1 MISLRRVSIVTLLQR
16 AFLASTAL
24 TVLAGAAAMWAWY
37 SQREQLEL
45 TLRDLVPRIESAQA
59 LERVLDS
66 LTGDFAQIVR
76 ESTEDRQKSM
86 RVAIES
92 HLAGI
97 DEAAR
102 HASLPLR
109 QDVLALTAEARQRLV
124 ELDAA
129 LTAERLVEH
138 RLRET
143 TQRINSL
150 NADFNEELA
159 SLAQDIGWQEWTLV
173 ETVARGGASQQLRR
187 SEQSLRALQR
197 QRQLINSVA
206 RVEAQIVEDLFRFL
220 AARTPQEVDAHS
232 AYLMGLR
239 RMLDAQIRQVSPYP
253 GMVGAQQIVDQL
265 SAIGTHASALP
276 ALLSERDR
284 SRRALNAAI
293 EARDDMLGRLR
304 GLLAAEVGG
313 GREQLQRLNAR
324 LLSIT
329 RASGA
334 LIVGSMAAS
343 VIFLLVINHFYIRRR
358 LLRRFSMLA
367 QAVLRLSRG
376 ELDTPVAVFG
386 RDELGRIASLLRR
399 FSRMVKRVEESN
411 ALTLIDDTAAALI
424 TLDVEGRIESVNAA
438 ARALFAAHA
447 SGAGEITEL
456 MPAPWRQS
464 LQSSLAPDGPL
475 WRDGELHLE
484 LHQGSQHFLAVL
496 RTSPQR
502 RRHRVIMTIADVT
515 PQVQARQ
522 WLEQEVQR
530 QTQLLN
536 DQNARLVEEVGE
548 RIAAEESLRQTQD
561 ELVQSAKLA
570 VVGQTMTTL
579 AHELNQPLN
588 ALRAYLFT
596 ATRALEAKDFERV
609 APYHG
614 RMQQLIER
622 TALIIRR
629 LRDFTRRI
637 DQSSQRVPVDACQ
650 CALDA
655 WSLLSIQYAEPID
668 ALALPATPVMVLA
681 DAVRL
686 QQVFVN
692 LLANA
697 LQAGTLASLRVSMSA
712 QQCAGRCVIE
722 LADNGPGWSPALHGR
737 LLQPFV
743 TGKEVGLGLGLSV
756 CRSIMEAFGGELRIA
771 STLAGGALVVL
782 ELGSVQDA
790 EAGA

>member
-1 MISLRRVSIVTLLQR
+1 MISLRRISIVALLQR

-37 SQREQLEL
+37 SQREQLAL
-45 TLRDLVPRIESAQA
+45 TLRDLVPRIESAQS
-59 LERVLDS
+59 LERALDA
-66 LTGDFAQIVR
+66 LTSDFNQIVR
-76 ESTEDRQKSM
+76 ESPEERQRGK
-86 RVAIES
+86 RNAIVS
-92 HLAGI
+92 HLSGI
-97 DEAAR
+97 DDAAR
-102 HASLPLR
+102 HASPPL
-109 QDVLALTAEARQRLV
+109 QQAVLALTAEARQRLA
-124 ELDAA
+124 ELEAA
-129 LTAERLVEH
+129 LDSERVAEQHL
-138 RLRET
+138 LET

-173 ETVARGGASQQLRR
+173 EAVARGGESAQLRR

-206 RVEAQIVEDLFRFL
+206 RVEAQVVEDLFRFL
-220 AARTPQEVDAHS
+220 AARTTQEVEAHVG
-232 AYLMGLR
+232 YLTGLQ
-239 RMLDAQIRQVSPYP
+239 RMLDAQIRQVKPYP
-253 GMVGAQQIVDQL
+253 GMVGAQQIVVQL
-265 SAIGTHASALP
+265 SAIGTDRAALP
-276 ALLSERDR
+276 ALLSERER
-284 SRRALNAAI
+284 SRQALKAAI
-293 EARDDMLGRLR
+293 GARDDVLGRLR
-304 GLLAAEVGG
+304 SLLAAEVGS
-313 GREQLQRLNAR
+313 GREQLQRLNTR

-343 VIFLLVINHFYIRRR
+343 IVFLLVINHFYIRRR

-367 QAVLRLSRG
+367 QAALRLSRG

-399 FSRMVKRVEESN
+399 FARMVKRVEESN

-424 TLDVEGRIESVNAA
+424 TLDAEGRIESVNAA
-438 ARALFAAHA
+438 ARALFEDQS
-447 SGAGEITEL
+447 SGSVELSEL
-456 MPAPWRQS
+456 MPQSWRES
-464 LQSSLAPDGPL
+464 LKCLLAADSPL
-475 WRDGELHLE
+475 WRDGEQHLE
-484 LHQGSQHFLAVL
+484 LHRDGRHFSAVL

-548 RIAAEESLRQTQD
+548 RIAAEASLRQTQD

-588 ALRAYLFT
+588 ALRAYLYT
-596 ATRALEAKDFERV
+596 ATRALEAGDVERV

-637 DQSSQRVPVDACQ
+637 DQSSTLVAVDARQ

-655 WSLLSIQYAEPID
+655 WSLLSIQYAEPVE
-668 ALALPATPVMVLA
+668 ALALPPMPVMVLA
-681 DAVRL
+681 DSVRL

-697 LQAGTLASLRVSMSA
+697 MQAGTPASLRVSVTA
-712 QQCAGRCVIE
+712 QRCDGRCVIE

-737 LLQPFV
+737 LLQPFA

-756 CRSIMEAFGGELRIA
+756 CTSIMEAFGGELRIA
-771 STLAGGALVVL
+771 STVTGGALVIL
-782 ELGSVQDA
+782 ELRGVQDA
-790 EAGA
+790 EAGI